1 MLLWQVICGIILLI
15 SGIFLI
21 IVVLLQEP
29 KQQGAGGVITGG
41 VSDTYYDKNKA
52 RTKEIKL
59 QRLTK
64 YMAIIFFVLTLL
76 VNLVPIFFTGDNGGD
91 DITDTPIEIES
102 MLEDV
107 SGAGVSTDGN
117 ASETESTGT
126 TDEGDGAE
134 SVAE

>member
-1 MLLWQVICGIILLI
+1 MLLWQVICGIVLLI

-64 YMAIIFFVLTLL
+64 YMAIIFFILTLL
-76 VNLVPIFFTGDNGGD
+76 VNLVPILFTAD
-91 DITDTPIEIES
+91 DTGNTDAPPAIES
-102 MLEDV
+102 MIEGDT
-107 SGAGVSTDGN
+107 SADESTEE
-117 ASETESTGT
+117 STEST
-126 TDEGDGAE
+126 EESVGAE